1 MYIINFMF
9 NVNFMEYEDEYCCCI
24 CLENNLN
31 DFVITPCNHKIHSN
45 CLKSWLDVDRSC
57 PLCKS
62 TLNPNYF
69 GFKCRN
75 KYADMYNINNINF
88 NGESA
93 LSIAVSNNNLECVKI
108 LLEMGADINNANN
121 QNITPLSIA
130 IANNNQACI
139 KLLLETKSTIM

>member
-1 MYIINFMF
+1 
-9 NVNFMEYEDEYCCCI
+9 
-24 CLENNLN
+24 
-31 DFVITPCNHKIHSN
+31 
-45 CLKSWLDVDRSC
+45 
-57 PLCKS
+57 
-62 TLNPNYF
+62 
-69 GFKCRN
+69 
-75 KYADMYNINNINF
+75 MYNINNINF